1 MPEEMEEECTNEE
14 KDTGLIASGRDKLGS
29 YIEDNQTESL
39 ETFED
44 YLGLETDTHSNSSQL
59 SGRKRKH
66 DEVDIS
72 SNSNSPL
79 DNSFRVS
86 EGEEEEE
93 ESNEEDELADL
104 LDM

>member
-1 MPEEMEEECTNEE
+1 MR
-14 KDTGLIASGRDKLGS
+14 ASGRDKLGS

-59 SGRKRKH
+59 LGRKRKL
-66 DEVDIS
+66 DIS
-72 SNSNSPL
+72 SNSNSPQ

-86 EGEEEEE
+86 EGEEEE
-93 ESNEEDELADL
+93 SIEDELADL

>member
-1 MPEEMEEECTNEE
+1 MR
-14 KDTGLIASGRDKLGS
+14 ASGRDKLGS

-86 EGEEEEE
+86 KGEEEEDEE
-93 ESNEEDELADL
+93 ESNEKDELADL

>member
-1 MPEEMEEECTNEE
+1 MEGMNEEE
-14 KDTGLIASGRDKLGS
+14 KDTGLRASGRDKLGS

-93 ESNEEDELADL
+93 EEESNGEDELADL

>member
-1 MPEEMEEECTNEE
+1 MVLS
-14 KDTGLIASGRDKLGS
+14 K
-29 YIEDNQTESL
+29 
-39 ETFED
+39 
-44 YLGLETDTHSNSSQL
+44 TDTHSNSSQL

-93 ESNEEDELADL
+93 EESNEEDELADL

>member
-1 MPEEMEEECTNEE
+1 MR
-14 KDTGLIASGRDKLGS
+14 ASGRDKLGS

-59 SGRKRKH
+59 SGRKRKL
-66 DEVDIS
+66 DIS
-72 SNSNSPL
+72 SNSNSPQ

-86 EGEEEEE
+86 EGEEEVLE
-93 ESNEEDELADL
+93 
-104 LDM
+104 

>member
-1 MPEEMEEECTNEE
+1 MEAEINRELSVAEEEEDDNEEEKEEEEVEGTNGEE
-14 KDTGLIASGRDKLGS
+14 KDTGLRASGRDKLGS

-66 DEVDIS
+66 D
-72 SNSNSPL
+72 
-79 DNSFRVS
+79 
-86 EGEEEEE
+86 
-93 ESNEEDELADL
+93 
-104 LDM
+104 